1 MAGLSLHISPTLA
14 IAAFCVSSFGI
25 AGALPVFWN
34 LPTAFLGSAAAA
46 AGIAFINS
54 VGGVAGYAAP
64 QLVGILR
71 DATGS
76 YELPMVVIGMA
87 VIAAGLLVPLST
99 RRSASTRRW
108 VEKIDVKL

>member
-1 MAGLSLHISPTLA
+1 
-14 IAAFCVSSFGI
+14 
-25 AGALPVFWN
+25 VFWN

-76 YELPMVVIGMA
+76 YELPMLVIGMA

-99 RRSASTRRW
+99 CRSTSW
-108 VEKIDVKL
+108 QEKIDVKV